1 MIISFDCKETEKVS
15 LGIYSKKW
23 GESVRKSAMIRL
35 DYLSS
40 AVDLN
45 DLRIPP
51 SNRLHVLKDDLK
63 GFYSISI
70 NKQWRLIFMWNNGN
84 ASNVKIIDYH

>member
-15 LGIYSKKW
+15 LGVYSKKW
-23 GESVRKSAMIRL
+23 SESVRKSAMIRL

-40 AVDLN
+40 AIDLN

-51 SNRLHVLKDDLK
+51 SNRLHALKDDFK

-70 NKQWRLIFMWNNGN
+70 NKQWRLIFIWSNGN
-84 ASNVKIIDYH
+84 ASKVKIIDYH